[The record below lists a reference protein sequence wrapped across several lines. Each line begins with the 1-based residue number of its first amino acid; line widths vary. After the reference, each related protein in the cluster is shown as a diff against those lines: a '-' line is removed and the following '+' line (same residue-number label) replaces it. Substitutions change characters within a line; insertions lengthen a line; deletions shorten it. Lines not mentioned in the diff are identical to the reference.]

1 MYRAWRD
8 RENMAANRELAIRW
22 SEEVWNRGRVEVV
35 EELAHPDAVCHD
47 LEGPWVTTRDL
58 EGFRSFHA

>member
-1 MYRAWRD
+1 
-8 RENMAANRELAIRW
+8 MAANRELAIRW